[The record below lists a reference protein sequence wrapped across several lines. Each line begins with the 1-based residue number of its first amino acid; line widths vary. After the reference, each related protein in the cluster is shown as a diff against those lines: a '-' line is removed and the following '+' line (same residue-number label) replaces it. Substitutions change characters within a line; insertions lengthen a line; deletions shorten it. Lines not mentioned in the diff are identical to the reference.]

1 MHPIT
6 RALSGTPPR
15 TRQVAEASAPIRL
28 GANGQRSSKELF
40 RGVDQGA
47 DDESAESGIRIRVS
61 IWVAVGF
68 LAVVGVLLLPLST
81 KFGSVH
87 DDRGLLNRIRERRNS
102 LLARG
107 RKRTFIRMFD
117 YISMRATI
125 AGAHDNLIGGTEFAR
140 HGVEGMRE
148 SGACH
153 RVRQSHA
160 LTNDLVVVRAFDAST
175 LSSSSRNSRMFL
187 EGDSSL
193 PSEGTMIVNYECK
206 GSKSFADLQVLEG
219 KICDFLVK

>member
-1 MHPIT
+1 MP
-6 RALSGTPPR
+6 
-15 TRQVAEASAPIRL
+15 QYDC
-28 GANGQRSSKELF
+28 GANGQRCIVGLLF

-47 DDESAESGIRIRVS
+47 DDEATESGIRIGVR
-61 IWVAVGF
+61 IRVAVGF
-68 LAVVGVLLLPLST
+68 LAIVGVFLFPLST
-81 KFGSVH
+81 EFGGVH
-87 DDRGLLNRIRERRNS
+87 DNRGLFDRLCERRNS

-107 RKRTFIRMFD
+107 RKRTFIRMLD
-117 YISMRATI
+117 YISMRATV
-125 AGAHDNLIGGTEFAR
+125 AGTHDNLIGRAEFAR

-148 SGACH
+148 SSFSH

-193 PSEGTMIVNYECK
+193 PSEGIMIVNYGCK
-206 GSKSFADLQVLEG
+206 GSESFADLQVFRE
-219 KICDFLVK
+219 KLVIL

>member
-1 MHPIT
+1 MD
-6 RALSGTPPR
+6 
-15 TRQVAEASAPIRL
+15 E
-28 GANGQRSSKELF
+28 
-40 RGVDQGA
+40 GA
-47 DDESAESGIRIRVS
+47 DDEATESGIRIRVS
-61 IWVAVGF
+61 VGIAVGF
-68 LAVVGVLLLPLST
+68 LAVVGVLLFPLST
-81 KFGSVH
+81 EFGSVH
-87 DDRGLLNRIRERRNS
+87 DDRGLFDRFCKRRNR
-102 LLARG
+102 LLAR
-107 RKRTFIRMFD
+107 RCKRAFIRMFD
-117 YISMRATI
+117 YISMRATV

-193 PSEGTMIVNYECK
+193 PSEGTMIVNYGCK
-206 GSKSFADLQVLEG
+206 GSESFADLQVFRE
-219 KICDFLVK
+219 KLVIL

>member
-1 MHPIT
+1 MLIFVEQTKMH
-6 RALSGTPPR
+6 RG
-15 TRQVAEASAPIRL
+15 
-28 GANGQRSSKELF
+28 LF
-40 RGVDQGA
+40 SGVDQGA
-47 DDESAESGIRIRVS
+47 DDEATESGIRIGVR
-61 IWVAVGF
+61 IRITVGF
-68 LAVVGVLLLPLST
+68 LAVVGVFLFPLST
-81 KFGSVH
+81 EFGGIH
-87 DDRGLLNRIRERRNS
+87 DNRGLLYCLCKRRNS

-107 RKRTFIRMFD
+107 CKRAFIQMFD
-117 YISMRATI
+117 YISMRATV

-175 LSSSSRNSRMFL
+175 LSSSSRNSRMFS

-193 PSEGTMIVNYECK
+193 PSEGIRISNYGCK
-206 GSKSFADLQVLEG
+206 GSESFADLQVFRE
-219 KICDFLVK
+219 KLVIL